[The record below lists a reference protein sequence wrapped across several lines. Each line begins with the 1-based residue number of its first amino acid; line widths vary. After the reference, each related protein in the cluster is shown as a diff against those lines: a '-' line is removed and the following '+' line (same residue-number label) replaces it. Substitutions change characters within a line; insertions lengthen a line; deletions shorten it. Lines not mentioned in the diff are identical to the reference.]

1 MEDALAL
8 RRQLPLA
15 RLDRL
20 RLLLEVLLEF
30 YRRLLDLGLIDDHL
44 HLIGCFHSHIVLVL
58 PPGQI
63 PLLVLLWPG
72 LHGGVWIG

>member
-44 HLIGCFHSHIVLVL
+44 HLIGCFHGHIVLVL
-58 PPGQI
+58 PLG
-63 PLLVLLWPG
+63 
-72 LHGGVWIG
+72 